1 MPLQRKGQKILK
13 ILLIYPKYPETFWG
27 FKYALK
33 FISKKAAFPPLG
45 LLTVA
50 ALLPEAWEKRL
61 VDLNVRKL
69 KDEDLK
75 GVDLVFIGAMFIQKD
90 SVEEIIQRCKAQGVR
105 IVAGGPLF
113 TMSEESELD
122 RRIDYFVLDEGEI
135 TVPLFLAD
143 LEKGNPRRVYTSP
156 ERPDVKKTPQPLWDL
171 ISFKHYATLSIQ
183 YSRGCPFNCD
193 FCDIIILNG
202 RVPRTKGSEQV
213 LGELGALYDRGWRG
227 GVFIVDDNFIGNKQ
241 KVKRLLPDLTHW
253 NRERKYPFYFITEA
267 SLNLADDDELMKMM
281 VDANFSQVFLG
292 IETPNEGSLT
302 ECNKVQ
308 NAERDLA
315 ASIQKIQ
322 QAGLEV
328 MGGFIVGFDNDPPS
342 IFEQQIRFIQR
353 VGVVTAMVG
362 LLHAVPRTP
371 LYQRLKLQ
379 GRILM
384 DSTGNNTDGTLN
396 FIPKMDTQL
405 LVDGYRQIINTIYAP
420 KQYYERVRTF
430 LKCYQPRVKGQ
441 RLNLRDTRA
450 FVKSI
455 FILGI
460 FAKERSYY
468 WKLLTITLFKNRK
481 ALPQAISCAIHGYH
495 FRRVLKHL
503 SISSRKGVA
512 PGSP

>member
-1 MPLQRKGQKILK
+1 MK
-13 ILLIYPKYPETFWG
+13 ILLIYPKYPDTFWG

-61 VDLNVRKL
+61 IDLNVCKM
-69 KDEDLK
+69 KDEDLR
-75 GVDLVFIGAMFIQKD
+75 GVDLVFISAMFIQKD
-90 SVEEIIQRCKAQGVR
+90 SLEEVIQRCTDHGVR
-105 IVAGGPLF
+105 IVVGGPLF

-122 RRIDYFVLDEGEI
+122 PRIDHFVLDEGEI

-156 ERPDVKKTPQPLWDL
+156 ERPDIKKTPLPLWDL

-202 RVPRTKGSEQV
+202 RVPRAKGSEQV

-227 GVFIVDDNFIGNKQ
+227 GVFIVDDNFIGHKQ
-241 KVKRLLPDLTHW
+241 KVKRLLPDLTRW
-253 NRERKYPFYFITEA
+253 NQERKYPFNFITEA

-281 VDANFSQVFLG
+281 ADANFSQVFLG

-315 ASIQKIQ
+315 ASIRKIQ

-328 MGGFIVGFDNDPPS
+328 MGGFIVGFDSDPPS

-353 VGVVTAMVG
+353 IGVVTAMVG

-371 LYQRLKLQ
+371 LYQRLKQQ

-405 LVDGYRQIINTIYAP
+405 LVDGYRQIVNTIYSP
-420 KQYYERVRTF
+420 KEYYERVRTF
-430 LKCYQPRVKGQ
+430 LKGYQPRVKGR
-441 RLNLRDTRA
+441 RLTLRDTRA
-450 FVKSI
+450 FVKTI
-455 FILGI
+455 FILGL

-468 WKLLTITLFKNRK
+468 WKLLTTTLFKNRK
-481 ALPQAISCAIHGYH
+481 AFPQAITCVIFGYH

-503 SISSRKGVA
+503 SLTPRKGVA
-512 PGSP
+512 PEAP

>member
-1 MPLQRKGQKILK
+1 MK
-13 ILLIYPKYPETFWG
+13 ILLLYPKYPETFWG

-50 ALLPEAWEKRL
+50 ALLPKAWEKHL
-61 VDLNVRKL
+61 VDLNVRNL
-69 KDEDLK
+69 KDEDFK
-75 GVDLVFIGAMFIQKD
+75 GVDLVFLSAMFIQKD
-90 SVEEIIQRCKAQGVR
+90 SVEEVVQRCQDQGVK

-122 RRIDYFVLDEGEI
+122 PRIDHFVLDEGEI
-135 TVPLFLAD
+135 TIPLFLSD
-143 LEKGNPRRVYTSP
+143 LEKGNLRRIYTSP
-156 ERPDVKKTPQPLWDL
+156 ERPDINHTPLPLWDL
-171 ISFKHYATLSIQ
+171 ISFKHYATLPIQ

-202 RVPRTKGSEQV
+202 RVPRTKGSDQV
-213 LGELGALYDRGWRG
+213 LGELAALYDRGWRG
-227 GVFIVDDNFIGNKQ
+227 GVFIVDDNFIGHKQ
-241 KVKRLLPDLTHW
+241 KVKRLLPELLHW
-253 NRERKYPFYFITEA
+253 NRERRYPFHFITEA
-267 SLNLADDDELMKMM
+267 SLNLADDDELLKMM
-281 VDANFSQVFLG
+281 ADANFSQVFLG
-292 IETPNEGSLT
+292 IETPHQGSLT

-308 NAERDLA
+308 NSERDLA
-315 ASIQKIQ
+315 ASIGKIQ

-371 LYQRLKLQ
+371 LYQRLKQQ

-405 LVDGYRQIINTIYAP
+405 LVDGYRQIINTIYSP
-420 KQYYERVRTF
+420 KEYYERVRTF
-430 LKCYQPRVKGQ
+430 LKGYRPHLKGQ
-441 RLNLRDTRA
+441 RLTVRDIRA
-450 FVKSI
+450 FVKSL
-455 FILGI
+455 FILGL

-468 WKLLTITLFKNRK
+468 WKLLSTTLIKNRK
-481 ALPQAISCAIHGYH
+481 AFPQAIACVIFGYH

-503 SISSRKGVA
+503 ALAPRKGSA
-512 PGSP
+512 PGTP